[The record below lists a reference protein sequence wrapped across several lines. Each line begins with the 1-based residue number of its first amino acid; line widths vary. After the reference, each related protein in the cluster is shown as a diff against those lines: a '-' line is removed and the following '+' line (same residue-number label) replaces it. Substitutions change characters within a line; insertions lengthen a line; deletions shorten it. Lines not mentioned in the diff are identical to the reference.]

1 MQEIIEE
8 GVKKT
13 TRKNSNTGVQ
23 IKEFLM
29 ACLRNWYWF
38 VISIIICG
46 SLAYLYSKSQIQQYR
61 SQALIL
67 LTTSTSKSTGSQ
79 SQVFSDLGIT
89 PASNFIPNEIYKITS
104 TELMEEVVNQLGLNI
119 QYYGHV
125 YLRDVNSYKT
135 SPLQITPLR
144 EITTPFTMTVVPK
157 GGNDLEYKINDG
169 PWAKAKFGNK
179 VNTAFGPIAITKTQ
193 KFTDHHKDFQVIVR
207 VKTIHD
213 AAVAY
218 KAHLTAESPEK
229 YTDVL
234 RLTMTCDNPRLATDI
249 LNALI
254 AVYIQDAINDKNR
267 VSRNTEAFISDRI
280 VTIAED
286 LSGVDSKV
294 AQLKVGSV
302 NATMFSD
309 PSTGVRLAEN
319 ANNANMQYSLANEI
333 LQYVSRMNGNELI
346 PSNTGIANT
355 GIESQIAQYNEAMLK
370 YQKIAATSSSENPV
384 MIELTNSL
392 AAMKSTIVNSLS
404 NYLNSLRMQVSNARS
419 QEGRATSSMTAVPS
433 HEKAL
438 TQVTR
443 QQQIKEQLYLYL
455 LNKREEN
462 ALQLAITEPN
472 AKVIE
477 KAVST
482 GQIAPVP
489 SKIMSTGLLLGLLLP
504 ALVLFAIY
512 WIKSLDTMVHTRGD
526 VEQNCGLPIIGDVP
540 E

>member
-234 RLTMTCDNPRLATDI
+234 RLTMTCDNPRLAT
-249 LNALI
+249 
-254 AVYIQDAINDKNR
+254 
-267 VSRNTEAFISDRI
+267 
-280 VTIAED
+280 
-286 LSGVDSKV
+286 
-294 AQLKVGSV
+294 
-302 NATMFSD
+302 
-309 PSTGVRLAEN
+309 
-319 ANNANMQYSLANEI
+319 
-333 LQYVSRMNGNELI
+333 
-346 PSNTGIANT
+346 
-355 GIESQIAQYNEAMLK
+355 
-370 YQKIAATSSSENPV
+370 
-384 MIELTNSL
+384 
-392 AAMKSTIVNSLS
+392 
-404 NYLNSLRMQVSNARS
+404 
-419 QEGRATSSMTAVPS
+419 
-433 HEKAL
+433 
-438 TQVTR
+438 
-443 QQQIKEQLYLYL
+443 
-455 LNKREEN
+455 
-462 ALQLAITEPN
+462 
-472 AKVIE
+472 
-477 KAVST
+477 
-482 GQIAPVP
+482 
-489 SKIMSTGLLLGLLLP
+489 
-504 ALVLFAIY
+504 
-512 WIKSLDTMVHTRGD
+512 
-526 VEQNCGLPIIGDVP
+526 
-540 E
+540 